1 METWQE
7 LRARHVQ
14 ELDNLILSTL
24 RENDGVIAAA
34 ARQLSVTPSHLRK
47 VISTRKLMEVYAQ
60 WTS

>member
-14 ELDNLILSTL
+14 ELDDLIIAAL
-24 RENDGVIAAA
+24 RENNGVIAAA
-34 ARQLSVTPSHLRK
+34 ARQLNVTPSHLRK
-47 VISTRKLMEVYAQ
+47 VISTRKLMEVYVQ